1 MLYCTAIHPLAD
13 DIQLGIYLNILN
25 IFVLFV
31 FFVDQMIFLGL
42 RFYMQTNKQFI
53 CRKSNSELGALIL
66 NSAVET
72 VDRSFN

>member
-13 DIQLGIYLNILN
+13 DIQLGIYLN

-42 RFYMQTNKQFI
+42 RFYMQTNK
-53 CRKSNSELGALIL
+53 
-66 NSAVET
+66 
-72 VDRSFN
+72 